1 MFKSAI
7 PRGVIYHNISF
18 DIKNLFKGIFYPLNK
33 NETINDFEKVF
44 KDYIGSQYCVAFPY
58 ARTGIYFSLK
68 SQNYEE
74 GAEILM
80 PPITIKPILDVVLD
94 LKLKPVFVDIDPNT
108 LCFDLNDLNKKITKQ
123 TKAIL
128 ITYLYGVV
136 PNLNELIK
144 FCNKNK
150 LFVIE
155 DFSQCLNG
163 KFENK
168 KVGTFG
174 DIGVYSSSKTKTLDV
189 YGGGLC
195 VTNNSDLFNVLKKFQ
210 KNLSQPKRL
219 RILKIVMT
227 DFLLNLATQR
237 IIFNLATFR
246 LIKILTRFSNTQT
259 IKYVGSRSGEPL
271 ETLPTYWFEKF
282 TSFQAKIG
290 LELINDVDGLD
301 EKRIFIV
308 EEYKKSIKEITFPKG
323 VPQGDNV
330 YWQFLC
336 YFKNPSKF
344 QKILQKY
351 NVDLSSS
358 SLSRISNLEKY
369 KYRDETPNADY
380 IYENSLFIPSY
391 PSLTNKDMTYLI
403 KIFNEKL

>member
-7 PRGVIYHNISF
+7 PRGVIYHDIFF
-18 DIKNLFKGIFYPLNK
+18 DIKNFFKSIFYPLNK
-33 NETINDFEKVF
+33 NGTINDFEEMF
-44 KDYIGSQYCVAFPY
+44 KDYIGSEYCVAFPY

-74 GAEILM
+74 GTEILM
-80 PPITIKPILDVVLD
+80 PPITIKPMLDVVLD
-94 LKLKPVFVDIDPNT
+94 LKLKPVFVDIDPDT
-108 LCFDLNDLNKKITKQ
+108 LCFDLNDLNKKITNQ

-128 ITYLYGVV
+128 ITYLYGMV

-144 FCNKNK
+144 FCNENK

-163 KFENK
+163 KFEDK

-174 DIGVYSSSKTKTLDV
+174 DIGVYSSSKTKTLDI

-195 VTNNSDLFNVLKKFQ
+195 VTNNSDLFRILQKFQ
-210 KNLSQPKRL
+210 KNLSKPKRL
-219 RILKIVMT
+219 RILKIVTT
-227 DFLLNLATQR
+227 DLLLNLATQR
-237 IIFNLATFR
+237 IIFNLVTFR
-246 LIKILTRFSNTQT
+246 LLKILTKSSNSQT
-259 IKYVGSRSGEPL
+259 IKYVGSRSVEPL
-271 ETLPTYWFEKF
+271 KTLPPYWFEKF

-290 LELINDVDGLD
+290 LELIKSVDQLD
-301 EKRIFIV
+301 KKRIFIV
-308 EEYKKSIKEITFPKG
+308 EDYKKSIKKISFPKG
-323 VPQGDNV
+323 VPQGKNV

-336 YFKNPSKF
+336 YYKNPSEF
-344 QKILQKY
+344 QTIMQKY

-369 KYRDETPNADY
+369 KYRNETPNADY
-380 IYENSLFIPSY
+380 IYENSIFVPSY
-391 PSLTNKDMTYLI
+391 PNLTNKDIAYMV
-403 KIFNEKL
+403 KMFNEKL

>member
-7 PRGVIYHNISF
+7 PRGVIYHDIFF
-18 DIKNLFKGIFYPLNK
+18 DIKNLFKSIFYPLNK
-33 NETINDFEKVF
+33 NGTINDFEEMF
-44 KDYIGSQYCVAFPY
+44 KDYIGSEYCVAFPY

-74 GAEILM
+74 GTEILM
-80 PPITIKPILDVVLD
+80 PPITIKPMLDVVLD
-94 LKLKPVFVDIDPNT
+94 LKLKPVFVDIDPDT
-108 LCFDLNDLNKKITKQ
+108 LCFDLNDLNKKITNQ

-128 ITYLYGVV
+128 ITYLYGMV

-144 FCNKNK
+144 FCNENK

-163 KFENK
+163 KFEDK

-174 DIGVYSSSKTKTLDV
+174 DIGVYSSSKTKTLDI

-195 VTNNSDLFNVLKKFQ
+195 VTNNSDLFRILQKFQ
-210 KNLSQPKRL
+210 KNLSKPKRL
-219 RILKIVMT
+219 RILKIVTT
-227 DFLLNLATQR
+227 DLLLNLATQR
-237 IIFNLATFR
+237 IIFNLVTFR
-246 LIKILTRFSNTQT
+246 LLKILTKFSNSQT
-259 IKYVGSRSGEPL
+259 IKYVGSRSVEPL
-271 ETLPTYWFEKF
+271 KTLPPYWFEKF

-290 LELINDVDGLD
+290 LELIKSVDQLD
-301 EKRIFIV
+301 KKRIFIV
-308 EEYKKSIKEITFPKG
+308 EDYKKSIKKISFPKG
-323 VPQGDNV
+323 VPQGKNV

-336 YFKNPSKF
+336 YYKNPSEF
-344 QKILQKY
+344 QTIMQKY

-369 KYRDETPNADY
+369 KYRNETPNADY
-380 IYENSLFIPSY
+380 IYENSIFVPSY
-391 PSLTNKDMTYLI
+391 PNLTNKDIAYMV
-403 KIFNEKL
+403 KMFNEKL